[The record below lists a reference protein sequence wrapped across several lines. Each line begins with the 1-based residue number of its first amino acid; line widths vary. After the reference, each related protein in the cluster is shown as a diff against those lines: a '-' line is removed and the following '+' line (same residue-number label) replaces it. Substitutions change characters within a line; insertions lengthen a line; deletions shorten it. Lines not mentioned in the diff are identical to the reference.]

1 MTVENKTRLTAGLFP
16 ISLIPNPK
24 YGYSEM
30 KMLQYTL
37 IKDIEPEKIKPCLD
51 DFAIEYNSPGGEP
64 ETALSPAFYPPIL
77 LKERKYYYILMGK
90 CHIDYYLQKHLP
102 LPFGLAVERSGSTQE
117 MFQHLIQVKKQL
129 YGFNAVEKA
138 HALKKYLALRKSKES
153 DASALLDIPNSKSML
168 QKYLLLAEVSD
179 HIKSLILMRTISE
192 FTVFEIFQ
200 FDRNEWDDV
209 ASFVG
214 SLPIG
219 TRKRNEVVTMLFD
232 ITRRDKKNI
241 EGVLNEEMITSIL
254 NSHID
259 APQKG
264 EQVYGYLYSLR
275 YPRIHEYRKQFFQ
288 LLQESGIER
297 FAHLEVPRDFEK
309 WRFKIGF
316 SFSSID
322 EFRKKILYLS
332 ETANA
337 RSLKELFNMRSLYR
351 H

>member
-16 ISLIPNPK
+16 ISSIPNPK
-24 YGYSEM
+24 YGYAEM

-37 IKDIEPEKIKPCLD
+37 IKDIEPEKIKPCPD
-51 DFAIEYNSPGGEP
+51 DFAIEYDSPGGEP
-64 ETALSPAFYPPIL
+64 ETAPSPAFYPPIL
-77 LKERKYYYILMGK
+77 QKGRKYYYILIGK
-90 CHIDYYLQKHLP
+90 GHIDYYLQKHLL
-102 LPFGLAVERSGSTQE
+102 LPYGLAIEMSGSMQE
-117 MFQHLIQVKKQL
+117 MLQHLIQLKKEL

-138 HALKKYLALRKSKES
+138 YALKKFLALRKNKES
-153 DASALLDIPNSKSML
+153 DAPALLDIPNSKSML

-179 HIKSLILMRTISE
+179 RIKSLILMGKVSE

-209 ASFVG
+209 ALFVG

-232 ITRRDKKNI
+232 ITRRDKKSI
-241 EGVLNEEMITSIL
+241 EGVLNAEMVTSIL

-264 EQVYGYLYSLR
+264 EQVYEYLYSLR
-275 YPRIHEYRKQFFQ
+275 YPRIHEYRKRFFQ

-309 WRFKIGF
+309 WRFKLGF
-316 SFSSID
+316 SFSSFD
-322 EFRKKILYLS
+322 EFRKKVLYLS
-332 ETANA
+332 KTANA
-337 RSLKELFNMRSLYR
+337 RSIKELFNMRSLHR
-351 H
+351 Q